1 MKQLLIVKTST
12 SLNGK
17 TGGGTISN
25 ARDLSQLA
33 EGAITFFKV
42 SDNTLLSDKATENF
56 GIALGGGSN
65 KPAFVI
71 PEVDIDTLTV
81 TKSDYAAGVNYSGAV
96 TIPSPNVTNS
106 AKTYTLIL
114 VKLGTG
120 INGERNKWSK
130 TVYVPKGASKT
141 DVQLAADFRAAFKD
155 LQDSGSVNIAVTPA
169 STATVTITGTD
180 NREKWKL
187 VAADDLQGATIV
199 ETQSKPGSGDK
210 AYVEKLARECAGNKG
225 FTNTDLESQHIY
237 PGYPET
243 VENVNYN
250 IYTLR
255 FATKR
260 DAGKQTDE
268 RIWQYVHIAIPSSI
282 TPTVINKILVSSVLP
297 NAAVVQSGT

>member
-1 MKQLLIVKTST
+1 MKQLLIVKSGTV
-12 SLNGK
+12 LNDK
-17 TGGGTISN
+17 TGSGTISN
-25 ARDLSQLA
+25 AKDLSQLA

-65 KPAFVI
+65 KPAFII
-71 PEVDIDTLTV
+71 PEVDINTLTV
-81 TKSDYAAGVNYSGAV
+81 TTTGYAAGVNYSGAV
-96 TIPSPNVTNS
+96 TIPSPSVTNS

-130 TVYVPKGASKT
+130 TIYVPKGASKT
-141 DVQLAADFRAAFKD
+141 DVQLAADFRAAFKE
-155 LQDSGSVNIAVTPA
+155 LEDSGSVNIAVTTA
-169 STATVTITGTD
+169 NTATVTITGTD

-187 VAADDLQGATIV
+187 VVADDLQGASVT
-199 ETQSKPGSGDK
+199 ETQSKPASGDK

-225 FTNTDLESQHIY
+225 FTNTDGGSELY

-243 VENVNYN
+243 VESTNYN
-250 IYTLR
+250 VYNLR

-282 TPTVINKILVSSVLP
+282 TATVINKILVSSELP
-297 NAAVVQSGT
+297 NAAAAASNG